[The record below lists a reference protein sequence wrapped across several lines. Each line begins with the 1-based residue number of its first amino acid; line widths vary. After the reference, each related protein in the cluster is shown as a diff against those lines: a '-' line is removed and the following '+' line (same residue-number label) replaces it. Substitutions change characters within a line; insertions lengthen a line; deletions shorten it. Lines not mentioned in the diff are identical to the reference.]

1 MFREE
6 NIKVFKSKPLNP
18 KIIISLLSF
27 IFLFVSLTSWAQET
41 NRKYSVPEIKL
52 PDINGQMFDVATL
65 RGKYVLVEFWA
76 SWCGPCRIQNPALRK
91 IYKKFHDKDF
101 EIVAISLD
109 TDVLKWKK
117 AVEKDKLTWIH
128 LGDLK
133 SGEQSIAN
141 KWGINAIP
149 FNFLID
155 KEGKIIAYD
164 LKPKELGRKLDK
176 LL

>member
-1 MFREE
+1 MRQRLIFTR
-6 NIKVFKSKPLNP
+6 IV
-18 KIIISLLSF
+18 ILLL
-27 IFLFVSLTSWAQET
+27 LFVFDASELQAQEKNGKEFT
-41 NRKYSVPEIKL
+41 VPEIKM
-52 PDINGQMFDVATL
+52 PDINGETFELSSL

-76 SWCGPCRIQNPALRK
+76 SWCGPCRIQNPSLRK
-91 IYKKFHDKDF
+91 VYKKYQDKNF

-109 TDVLKWKK
+109 TDVFKWKK

-133 SGEQSIAN
+133 SGEQSIAY

-164 LKPKELGRKLDK
+164 LKPKELGRKLNK